1 MSEIDQLLVSLA
13 DSLKRK
19 GWMLATAESCTG
31 GWIAKSC
38 TDLAGSSVWFERGF
52 VTYSNEA
59 KQSMLGVKAA
69 TLEQFGA
76 VSEPVV
82 CEMAVGALQH
92 SLAQVALS
100 VGGIA
105 GPGGGTL
112 SKPVGTVCFG
122 WACANGRVKTR
133 TEHFSGDRESIRIQS
148 VRYAFDGLS
157 DLL

>member
-13 DSLKRK
+13 GSLKRK

-100 VGGIA
+100 VSGIA
-105 GPGGGTL
+105 GPSGVNL

-122 WACANGRVKTR
+122 WAWANGRVKTR
-133 TEHFSGDRESIRIQS
+133 TEYFLGDRESIRIQS
-148 VRYAFDGLS
+148 VIYALDGLS